1 MASKASGEQRTR
13 GGSVPVA
20 AFAAIVIVAFVIVAA
35 ATSEWIILASLGALA
50 LVAGGGLALA
60 ALLARNATAHDPAL
74 ESVDDGAGG
83 MTVAQAATA
92 GAFFAGEDDPRTP
105 LGDTTEAHDE
115 LSSHDLPLGHPSRRP
130 AEELERRGE
139 RVSGSGPQRVP
150 DSLRTERQR
159 G

>member
-1 MASKASGEQRTR
+1 MALHASGERRTR
-13 GGSVPVA
+13 GGGAVVV

-35 ATSEWIILASLGALA
+35 VTSQWIILASLGALVL
-50 LVAGGGLALA
+50 LVGGGLALG
-60 ALLARNATAHDPAL
+60 ALLAHDATAHDPAL
-74 ESVDDGAGG
+74 ESVDDGMSG

-115 LSSHDLPLGHPSRRP
+115 LSSHDLPPGHPSRHR

-139 RVSGSGPQRVP
+139 HVTGNGGQRVP
-150 DSLRTERQR
+150 DSPSSNRQH